1 MHRTGTFFAVSL
13 ALLAAG
19 CASQKSAAPSPP
31 AAPAAAA
38 VPLFDNLG
46 DYHRAITTSVPEA
59 QTYFDQGL
67 RLVYAFNH
75 YEGLDAFQE
84 ATRRDPSCAI
94 CHWGIALSLGSNYN
108 SPTDAAREA
117 RAYDAIHKALSLAGG
132 ASPAEQALI
141 EATATRHADP
151 TPSDR
156 KPLDEAYAAALGEAA
171 ARFPDDPDIGTLYA
185 DALMNLRPW
194 ELWRQD
200 GTPQPGT
207 AELVATLERVLA
219 KNPRHP
225 GANHLYIHAVE
236 ASPEPGRAEAA
247 ADRLRGALPGAGH
260 MVHMPSHIYIRVGRY
275 GDAEQVNIDAA
286 NADREYFT
294 KREPSEIYRY
304 MYYPHNIDFSWQM
317 AAMAG
322 RFADALAA
330 ARKLEAEVPGE
341 MIQHMT
347 DAEMAPAS
355 PLYVLARFGRWD
367 ELLAQPMPP
376 AGWLYMRG
384 LWHYGRGL
392 AFNGKGQPGEAEREL
407 QAMRQAIEATPAE
420 RTYGGFFKARD
431 LLTMAE
437 HILAG
442 EIAARAGRFDE
453 AVERLSAAVA
463 TQDTHWFTEPPPWYY
478 PIRQSLGAVLL
489 EAGRPADAEAV
500 YREDLKRNP
509 KNGWSLFG
517 LARSLQDQGK
527 SAEAARAEEDFR
539 AAWKSADT
547 PLTASRF

>member
-1 MHRTGTFFAVSL
+1 MRRIATCLAVPFA
-13 ALLAAG
+13 ALTAG
-19 CASQKSAAPSPP
+19 CATHTAASRPP
-31 AAPAAAA
+31 ATPAAAP
-38 VPLFDNLG
+38 VPLFDDLG
-46 DYHRAITTSVPEA
+46 GYHRAISTSVPEA
-59 QTYFDQGL
+59 QAYFDQGL

-75 YEGLDAFQE
+75 YEGLDAFKE

-108 SPTDAAREA
+108 SPTDVERENQA
-117 RAYDAIHKALSLAGG
+117 FQAIQQALSLAAG
-132 ASPAEQALI
+132 ASGEERALI
-141 EATATRHADP
+141 ESTAKRHADP
-151 TPSDR
+151 TPADR

-185 DALMNLRPW
+185 DAMMNLRPW
-194 ELWRQD
+194 ELWQQD

-207 AELVATLERVLA
+207 AELIATLERVLA
-219 KNPRHP
+219 KQPHHP

-275 GDAEQVNIDAA
+275 ADAEQVNIDAA

-294 KREPSEIYRY
+294 RRQPSDIYRY

-317 AAMAG
+317 ASMEG

-330 ARKLEAEVPGE
+330 AKKLEAEVPGE
-341 MIQHMT
+341 MIHHMS

-376 AGWLYMRG
+376 EGWLFMRG

-392 AFNGKGQPGEAEREL
+392 AFNGKGQPGDAEREL
-407 QAMRQAIEATPAE
+407 QALHQAIEAVPAE
-420 RTYGGFFKARD
+420 RTYGGFFKAREI
-431 LLTMAE
+431 LAMAE
-437 HILAG
+437 SVLAG
-442 EIAARAGRFDE
+442 ELAARAGRFDE

-489 EAGRPADAEAV
+489 QAGRPADAEAV

-509 KNGWSLFG
+509 KNGWTLFG
-517 LARSLQDQGK
+517 LAQALEQQGK
-527 SAEAARAEEDFR
+527 AADAAAAKAEFQT
-539 AAWKSADT
+539 AWKTADT
-547 PLTASRF
+547 QIPASRF